1 MTKYLF
7 LLILSVS
14 VQYLGAQVTDTIF
27 VELSGVKIHTVL
39 TKPSATTSTPLAII
53 IAGSGPTDLNG
64 NQPMM
69 QNNSLRLL
77 SDGLV
82 AQNIATLRFDK
93 RAIAKSAIAN
103 FKEEDLT
110 IDIFANDV
118 VHLIEFARDKGYS
131 KIFIIGHSE
140 GSLIGL
146 IALQKT
152 AINGF
157 VSLAGAGSGADD
169 ILKTQLKPQLPP
181 ALYQQTESIIDSL
194 KNGFRVNSV
203 PPMLF
208 SLFRPS
214 VQPYLI
220 SWFKYNPTTL
230 ISRIK
235 CPVLIA
241 QGDKD
246 IQIKPEDARQLAAAQ
261 PAAKLLIIPK
271 MNHVLKNIEGDM
283 QENIASYTNPGLP
296 INKELIAGI
305 ADFIHKN
312 L

>member
-7 LLILSVS
+7 LLILIVF
-14 VQYLGAQVTDTIF
+14 VQFLRAQVTDTIF
-27 VELSGVKIHTVL
+27 VELSGVKLHTVI
-39 TKPSATTSTPLAII
+39 TKPSGATSTPLAII

-103 FKEEDLT
+103 FKEEAFT

-118 VHLIEFARDKGYS
+118 VHLIEFARKKGFK

-152 AINGF
+152 SISGF
-157 VSLAGAGSGADD
+157 VSLAGAGSPADD

-181 ALYQQTESIIDSL
+181 AFYQQTESIIDSL
-194 KNGFRVNSV
+194 KNGYRVNNV
-203 PPMLF
+203 PVLLF
-208 SLFRPS
+208 ALFRPS

-220 SWFKYNPTTL
+220 SWFKYNPSTL
-230 ISRIK
+230 ISQIK
-235 CPVLIA
+235 CAVLIV

-246 IQIKPEDARQLAAAQ
+246 LQIKPEDAQQLANAQ
-261 PAAKLLIIPK
+261 PAARLLIIPK
-271 MNHVLKNIEGDM
+271 MNHVLKNIDGDM
-283 QENIASYTNPGLP
+283 QENIAAYTNPDLP
-296 INKELIAGI
+296 VNAELVSGI
-305 ADFIHKN
+305 ADFICKN
-312 L
+312 

>member
-7 LLILSVS
+7 LLILNVS

-27 VELSGVKIHTVL
+27 VELSGVKLHTVL
-39 TKPSATTSTPLAII
+39 TKPSGTTSTPLAII

-82 AQNIATLRFDK
+82 SQNIATLRFDK
-93 RAIAKSAIAN
+93 RAIAKSAVAN
-103 FKEEDLT
+103 FKEEELT

-118 VHLIEFARDKGYS
+118 VHLIEFARNKGYS

-146 IALQKT
+146 IAMQKT
-152 AINGF
+152 AISGF
-157 VSLAGAGSGADD
+157 VSLAGAGSAADV
-169 ILKTQLKPQLPP
+169 ILKNQLKPQLPP
-181 ALYQQTESIIDSL
+181 ALYQQTELIIDSL
-194 KNGFRVNSV
+194 KNGYRVNSF

-220 SWFKYNPTTL
+220 SWFKYNPSTL

-246 IQIKPEDARQLAAAQ
+246 IQIKPEDAQQLAAAQ
-261 PAAKLLIIPK
+261 PAAKLLIIHK

-283 QENIASYTNPGLP
+283 QENIAAYTNPGLP
-296 INKELIAGI
+296 INKELVAGI
-305 ADFIHKN
+305 ADFIRKN
-312 L
+312 

>member
-14 VQYLGAQVTDTIF
+14 VQYLRAQVTDTIF
-27 VELSGVKIHTVL
+27 VDLSGVKIHTVL
-39 TKPSATTSTPLAII
+39 TKPSGSTSTPLAII

-103 FKEEDLT
+103 FREEDLT

-118 VHLIEFARDKGYS
+118 VHLIEFARNKGYS

-194 KNGFRVNSV
+194 KNGYRVNSV

-246 IQIKPEDARQLAAAQ
+246 IQIKPEDARQLAEAQ

-283 QENIASYTNPGLP
+283 QENIAAYTNPGLP
-296 INKELIAGI
+296 INKELVAGI
-305 ADFIHKN
+305 ADFIRKN
-312 L
+312 

>member
-7 LLILSVS
+7 LLILIVS
-14 VQYLGAQVTDTIF
+14 VQYLRAQVTDTIF

-39 TKPSATTSTPLAII
+39 TKPSGATSTPLAII

-82 AQNIATLRFDK
+82 TQNIATLRFDK
-93 RAIAKSAIAN
+93 RAIAKSVIAN

-118 VHLIEFARDKGYS
+118 VQLIEFARKKGFK

-152 AINGF
+152 SISGF

-181 ALYQQTESIIDSL
+181 AFYQQTESIIDSL
-194 KNGFRVNSV
+194 KNGYRVNNV
-203 PPMLF
+203 PVQLF
-208 SLFRPS
+208 ALFRPS

-220 SWFKYNPTTL
+220 SWFKYNPSTL
-230 ISRIK
+230 ISQIE
-235 CPVLIA
+235 CPVLIV

-246 IQIKPEDARQLAAAQ
+246 LQIKPEDAQQLANAQ
-261 PAAKLLIIPK
+261 PAARLLIIPK
-271 MNHVLKNIEGDM
+271 MNHILKNINGDM
-283 QENIASYTNPGLP
+283 QENIAAYTNPGLP
-296 INKELIAGI
+296 VNAELVSEI

>member
-14 VQYLGAQVTDTIF
+14 VQYLGAQITDTIF
-27 VELSGVKIHTVL
+27 IELSGVKLHTVL
-39 TKPSATTSTPLAII
+39 TKPSATKSTPLAII

-93 RAIAKSAIAN
+93 RAIAKSTVPN
-103 FKEEDLT
+103 FKEEEFSIDL
-110 IDIFANDV
+110 FANDV
-118 VHLIEFARDKGYS
+118 VQLIEFARKKGFK

-146 IALQKT
+146 VALQKT
-152 AINGF
+152 SISGF
-157 VSLAGAGSGADD
+157 VSLAGAGSPADD

-181 ALYQQTESIIDSL
+181 AFYQQTESIIDSL
-194 KNGFRVNSV
+194 KNGYRVNSV

-220 SWFKYNPTTL
+220 SWFKYNPSTL
-230 ISRIK
+230 ISQIK
-235 CPVLIA
+235 CPMLIV

-246 IQIKPEDARQLAAAQ
+246 LQIKPEDAQQLATAQ

-271 MNHVLKNIEGDM
+271 MNHVLKNIDGDM
-283 QENIASYTNPGLP
+283 QENIAAYTNPGLP
-296 INKELIAGI
+296 INAELVSGI
-305 ADFIHKN
+305 ADFICKN
-312 L
+312 